1 MLYIIQ
7 YDILSACILLTMF
20 VANIFLPFRNEY
32 LRKLYLGM
40 LVLVMAC
47 CVFDVSSSVMLM
59 NPTNDKTY
67 SAMVY
72 LCNSMYYAVHILTP
86 FLMSIY
92 LFHCVLGTKVGWKRL
107 GILFAPAA
115 ICELIIILN
124 PFTHWLFM
132 IKDGIYIRGPLIY
145 SMYSCAGI
153 YLLFS
158 VAFVTLNWKRTE
170 IPIRIVTA
178 VYLLITIAILTI
190 QYHFPNQ
197 LVECA
202 GMTIILLIIYYSIQS
217 KDMVEQAI
225 RKEVE
230 VAEAANISN
239 QAKSEFLANMSHE
252 IRTPINSMLGMNE
265 MIIRES
271 DSLTIKKYAI
281 NAQNSGKLLL
291 ALVND
296 ILDFSKIESGKLRLD
311 MQEYFIDTVFR
322 ELIASVKEMCEKKK
336 LHLNIMISP
345 MIPRGLYGDPVRL
358 YQIMINL
365 LTNAIKY
372 TERGYIEFRV
382 DYSRLSDTEVVLHV
396 TVKDTG
402 IGIKKDDLDHLTERF
417 QRLDTDHNR
426 TIQGTGLG
434 LSITKEILLLLD
446 SKLNVK
452 SQYQEGT
459 EFSFDMRQKVIN
471 PMTVGNVNWLDNCLI
486 IDEEDDAFYAPQAK
500 ILVVDDNEM
509 NLDVMRNLLKINEVK
524 VVTVESGEECLKAC
538 KKIQFDLILMDYMM
552 PGMDGR
558 ATLQS
563 LRALKNNPNALIPVV
578 ALTANA
584 INGMREQYL
593 SEGFD
598 EYISKP
604 VEHKLLEQVLY
615 RLLPKDKIKNE

>member
-1 MLYIIQ
+1 M
-7 YDILSACILLTMF
+7 
-20 VANIFLPFRNEY
+20 
-32 LRKLYLGM
+32 
-40 LVLVMAC
+40 
-47 CVFDVSSSVMLM
+47 
-59 NPTNDKTY
+59 
-67 SAMVY
+67 
-72 LCNSMYYAVHILTP
+72 
-86 FLMSIY
+86 
-92 LFHCVLGTKVGWKRL
+92 
-107 GILFAPAA
+107 
-115 ICELIIILN
+115 
-124 PFTHWLFM
+124 
-132 IKDGIYIRGPLIY
+132 
-145 SMYSCAGI
+145 
-153 YLLFS
+153 
-158 VAFVTLNWKRTE
+158 
-170 IPIRIVTA
+170 
-178 VYLLITIAILTI
+178 
-190 QYHFPNQ
+190 
-197 LVECA
+197 
-202 GMTIILLIIYYSIQS
+202 
-217 KDMVEQAI
+217 
-225 RKEVE
+225 
-230 VAEAANISN
+230 
-239 QAKSEFLANMSHE
+239 
-252 IRTPINSMLGMNE
+252 
-265 MIIRES
+265 
-271 DSLTIKKYAI
+271 
-281 NAQNSGKLLL
+281 
-291 ALVND
+291 
-296 ILDFSKIESGKLRLD
+296 
-311 MQEYFIDTVFR
+311 
-322 ELIASVKEMCEKKK
+322 
-336 LHLNIMISP
+336 NIMISP

-452 SQYQEGT
+452 SQYQEGS

-598 EYISKP
+598 E
-604 VEHKLLEQVLY
+604 
-615 RLLPKDKIKNE
+615 